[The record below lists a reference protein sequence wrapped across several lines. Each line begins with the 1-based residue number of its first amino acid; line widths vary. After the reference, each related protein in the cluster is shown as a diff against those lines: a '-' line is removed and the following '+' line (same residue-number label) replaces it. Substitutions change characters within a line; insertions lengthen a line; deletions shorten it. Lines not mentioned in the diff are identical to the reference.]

1 MVPAT
6 GIHLVTSSVFQLPHY
21 LHTYIYISVS
31 GVEPYQGDMLLDKVD
46 EEQIK
51 QTREDELARKTMN
64 QSDYAKRMLR
74 SGKRN
79 MVRRAEKL
87 WVTKIVPYEID
98 ASRGMYC
105 FNKSVFFLYWVA
117 AILRIILACNPP
129 TVNKKM
135 RSKQFCILGATIWN
149 SLPNDCKTA
158 NTFPSFKMKLKTML
172 A

>member
-1 MVPAT
+1 
-6 GIHLVTSSVFQLPHY
+6 
-21 LHTYIYISVS
+21 
-31 GVEPYQGDMLLDKVD
+31 MLLDKVD

-98 ASRGMYC
+98 ASRGMYY
-105 FNKSVFFLYWVA
+105 FL
-117 AILRIILACNPP
+117 IN
-129 TVNKKM
+129 
-135 RSKQFCILGATIWN
+135 Q
-149 SLPNDCKTA
+149 
-158 NTFPSFKMKLKTML
+158 
-172 A
+172 